1 MVCSWRAH
9 QAGGGKRGAKTH
21 VVVVFAA
28 LEREQVKFGA
38 FEADEHR
45 GGERTDDAV
54 PGGLDAVPGGLD
66 FVGTHTAHVLAVGLE
81 AGRA

>member
-1 MVCSWRAH
+1 VVRSWRAH
-9 QAGGGKRGAKTH
+9 QAGGGKRGAKAH

-54 PGGLDAVPGGLD
+54 PGGLD
-66 FVGTHTAHVLAVGLE
+66 FVGTHTAHVLVVGLE